1 MSCERGGVPG
11 DGGEADLAEEKRT
24 VLNQLG
30 VESAVSESLECSQI
44 MSLRNL

>member
-11 DGGEADLAEEKRT
+11 DGGEADLAEEKRP

-30 VESAVSESLECSQI
+30 VESAVSREEKECSQI
-44 MSLRNL
+44 IQV